1 MNLKTK
7 LIAFGACAI
16 VAGCSVLSPQ
26 PDRSK
31 FFILTPVS
39 DSAGMAARPASTSP
53 DSQLTIG
60 VGPVGFPDY
69 LRRLAVVTRVAPNR
83 IDLSDEKRWAEPLD
97 KNFTRV
103 LSENLATLL
112 NTQRIEKYPW
122 ALTTKVD
129 YQVEIDVQR
138 FETTSDGQTQLIA
151 SWIIRDGAGS
161 KILYASQTTAGA
173 PAGADEASASSALSS
188 DLATL
193 SKEIASR
200 VTELNQHRTPNNADS
215 NSASRL
221 VTAYRAATNAADST
235 PPGGKHFHGGKDE
248 TSAPLATPSKQHQN
262 RARDRR
268 APGPAFD
275 RIVSRAGHLRL
286 SGEGAEPGA
295 AGPRPL
301 RVSFVGGQANR
312 IRSEQIPGCR
322 L

>member
-1 MNLKTK
+1 MNIKTK

-39 DSAGMAARPASTSP
+39 DSAGMTARPASTSP
-53 DSQLTIG
+53 DSQLSIG
-60 VGPVGFPDY
+60 VGPIGFPDY

-83 IDLSDEKRWAEPLD
+83 IDLSDETRWAEPLD

-122 ALTTKVD
+122 ALATKVD

-138 FETTSDGQTQLIA
+138 FETTSDGQSQLIA
-151 SWIIRDGAGS
+151 SWIIRDGPSS
-161 KILYASQTTAGA
+161 KILYASQTTADA

-188 DLATL
+188 DLATM

-200 VTELNQHRTPNNADS
+200 VTELNQHRNPNNAES
-215 NSASRL
+215 NAASAS
-221 VTAYRAATNAADST
+221 
-235 PPGGKHFHGGKDE
+235 
-248 TSAPLATPSKQHQN
+248 
-262 RARDRR
+262 
-268 APGPAFD
+268 
-275 RIVSRAGHLRL
+275 
-286 SGEGAEPGA
+286 
-295 AGPRPL
+295 
-301 RVSFVGGQANR
+301 
-312 IRSEQIPGCR
+312 
-322 L
+322 